1 MIKNPSNTIL
11 KEKIYVKCSIEY
23 TSHFHQN
30 LRNHSYITYCASHKY
45 QTIKIADMILI
56 NIKTQYENSFI
67 DTDYEYTTDIGS
79 FLISIEINVAST
91 HLNHLIEMKLTNTN
105 YKWF

>member
-1 MIKNPSNTIL
+1 
-11 KEKIYVKCSIEY
+11 
-23 TSHFHQN
+23 
-30 LRNHSYITYCASHKY
+30 
-45 QTIKIADMILI
+45 MILI